1 MCINVQLS
9 GFVNISCDLR
19 ALFLLFILHYYDFLF
34 DFILF
39 LILYACL
46 LFE

>member
-1 MCINVQLS
+1 MCVNVQLS
-9 GFVNISCDLR
+9 GSVNIFWDLR
-19 ALFLLFILHYYDFLF
+19 ALFLLFILPYYDFLF